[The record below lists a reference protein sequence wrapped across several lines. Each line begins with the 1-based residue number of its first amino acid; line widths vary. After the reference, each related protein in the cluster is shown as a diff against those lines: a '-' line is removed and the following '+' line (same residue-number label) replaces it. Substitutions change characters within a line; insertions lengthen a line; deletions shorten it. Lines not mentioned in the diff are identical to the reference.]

1 MPDCPRCGE
10 RTTHPNDAF
19 DVLGMAKRIQQLE
32 AALRKYADHLPGCNT
47 YKASRCSCGFEATL
61 TTTSIMALRGTPNG

>member
-1 MPDCPRCGE
+1 MSADCPRCGE

-32 AALRKYADHLPGCNT
+32 AALK
-47 YKASRCSCGFEATL
+47 RCAQGAF
-61 TTTSIMALRGTPNG
+61 IMEQRGELINIAKQALDTALRGTSDG